1 MTESSYAST
10 TTPPK
15 LDTELGTSDMDEF
28 GNMFESFGKR
38 KSTVIDGGEPKTPVP
53 STPSPVRNQLVSVLV
68 VILTGFVFSSQLL
81 APRVLQKH
89 ILLQD

>member
-15 LDTELGTSDMDEF
+15 LDTDLETSDIDGF

-38 KSTVIDGGEPKTPVP
+38 KSTVMDGGEPKTPVSQPP
-53 STPSPVRNQLVSVLV
+53 SSPVS
-68 VILTGFVFSSQLL
+68 
-81 APRVLQKH
+81 K
-89 ILLQD
+89 